1 MFSSCKTITS
11 LDLSSFNTSK
21 VTEMNEMF
29 RNCSALQM
37 IYVGDGWKTDMALAV
52 WHVVAAAITKP
63 EVAECRSATTMS
75 RGKRI
80 IILGCASPSSFVLCN
95 CHLTKGLVHDPNNV
109 NKAAKFAALFL
120 LCFICNCKHAH
131 DLVLINHS
139 NRIQILP
146 R

>member
-95 CHLTKGLVHDPNNV
+95 CHLTKGLVHDP
-109 NKAAKFAALFL
+109 KM
-120 LCFICNCKHAH
+120 
-131 DLVLINHS
+131 LIKRQN
-139 NRIQILP
+139 LP
-146 R
+146 LYFCYASFEITSMHMPLYS